1 MIFRFKDRI
10 ESNNFYFSVQHSN
23 LFNNNSIEV
32 IRYQEYDDNDE
43 IDIYCVEIKVVKL
56 NEMQE

>member
-1 MIFRFKDRI
+1 MIFRFKDRN

-32 IRYQEYDDNDE
+32 IRYQEYDLKEE
-43 IDIYCVEIKVVKL
+43 IIIYCVIIEEV
-56 NEMQE
+56 